1 MWKTKWWLIYVLHLI
16 DWADGTSFLYQSQ
29 ANALNRF
36 NTRVKISLLH
46 SAAFLPS
53 YQKTEPVFSIGW
65 GDIRETHLGLLHSG
79 GCCQRHSGKEG
90 FNKWSIRVNE
100 WHVLFLVI
108 NWQFLWKLESFDKLS
123 YAYILIGFFTW
134 SIWGHLHRWHQH

>member
-1 MWKTKWWLIYVLHLI
+1 MWKTKWWLIYVSHLI

-79 GCCQRHSGKEG
+79 GCCQWHSGKEG

-100 WHVLFLVI
+100 LPLG
-108 NWQFLWKLESFDKLS
+108 D
-123 YAYILIGFFTW
+123 
-134 SIWGHLHRWHQH
+134 